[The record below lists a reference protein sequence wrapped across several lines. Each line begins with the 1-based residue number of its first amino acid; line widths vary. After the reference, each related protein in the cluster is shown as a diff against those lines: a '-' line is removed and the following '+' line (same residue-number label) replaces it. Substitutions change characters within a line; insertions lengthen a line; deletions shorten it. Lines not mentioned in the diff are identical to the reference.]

1 MNAYTATASMS
12 ASTHMSIAA
21 SLHDAATRFGN
32 GGSDTPRLDA
42 EVLLAHVIG
51 KSRNHLRTWPEQVLP
66 EAHYVRF
73 LQLIARRAAGEPVA
87 YIIGRREFWSLSL
100 AVNAHTLIPRPE
112 TERLVE
118 LALERIAIDH
128 AMRIAD
134 IGTGSGAIALAIA
147 SERPRC
153 RIIATDISPQALA
166 LAEDNAQRLNIR
178 NVEFRLGDG
187 LVPLCAEH
195 LDMICSNPPY
205 IAEGDPHLLH
215 GDLPAEPRAAL
226 VSGETG
232 LEMIDALA
240 RGAKQALHEG
250 GWLLLEH
257 GYDQGTAVAALLT
270 SLGYR
275 EVAGYR
281 DHAGHPR
288 VTLGKN

>member
-1 MNAYTATASMS
+1 MS
-12 ASTHMSIAA
+12 STTHLSIAA
-21 SLHDAATRFGN
+21 SLHDAASRLCN
-32 GGSDTPRLDA
+32 GGSDNPRLDA

-51 KSRNHLRTWPEQVLP
+51 KSRSHLRTWPEQVLP
-66 EAHYVRF
+66 EAHNVRF
-73 LQLIARRAAGEPVA
+73 LEFIARRAAGEPVA

-100 AVNAHTLIPRPE
+100 AVNPHTLIPRPE

-118 LALERIAIDH
+118 LALARIAIDH
-128 AMRIAD
+128 ATRIAD
-134 IGTGSGAIALAIA
+134 I
-147 SERPRC
+147 
-153 RIIATDISPQALA
+153 ATDNSPQALA

-187 LVPLCAEH
+187 LVPLRAEH

-205 IAEGDPHLLH
+205 IAEGDPHLLE

-226 VSGETG
+226 VSGDTG

-257 GYDQGTAVAALLT
+257 GYDQGAAVAALLT

-275 EVAGYR
+275 EVTSYR
-281 DHAGHPR
+281 D
-288 VTLGKN
+288 

>member
-1 MNAYTATASMS
+1 MS
-12 ASTHMSIAA
+12 STTHLSIAA
-21 SLHDAATRFGN
+21 SLHDAASRLCN
-32 GGSDTPRLDA
+32 GGSDNPRLDA

-51 KSRNHLRTWPEQVLP
+51 KSRSHLRTWPEQVLP
-66 EAHYVRF
+66 EAHNVRF
-73 LQLIARRAAGEPVA
+73 LEFIARRAAGEPVA

-100 AVNAHTLIPRPE
+100 AVNPHTLIPRPE
-112 TERLVE
+112 TERLEE
-118 LALERIAIDH
+118 LALE
-128 AMRIAD
+128 
-134 IGTGSGAIALAIA
+134 L
-147 SERPRC
+147 
-153 RIIATDISPQALA
+153 IATDISPQALA

-187 LVPLCAEH
+187 LVPLRAEH

-205 IAEGDPHLLH
+205 IAEGDPHLLE

-226 VSGETG
+226 VSGDTG

-257 GYDQGTAVAALLT
+257 GYDQGAAVAALLT

-275 EVAGYR
+275 
-281 DHAGHPR
+281 
-288 VTLGKN
+288 